1 MEEMSPVPPPGGGHH
16 LHLVHQGLPGQQPYA
31 PAVPRGDAVRT
42 ELLVR
47 VGRGDEAAFAA
58 LYDEVADEVYGV
70 AKRIVRDA
78 HLSEEVTQ
86 EVLVE
91 VWRRSPRF
99 DPALGT
105 ATGWIL
111 MIARARAVDR
121 VRSEQAHRDRHAA
134 HERRAAHVD
143 HAPDERV
150 ERRLDRE
157 RVRQALAQLTDLQRS
172 AVELAFYGGH
182 THTEVAQLLDIPL
195 GTAKTRI
202 RDGLIRLRDALGVGE

>member
-1 MEEMSPVPPPGGGHH
+1 VP
-16 LHLVHQGLPGQQPYA
+16 QA
-31 PAVPRGDAVRT
+31 DAVRRD
-42 ELLVR
+42 LLVR

-58 LYDEVADEVYGV
+58 LYDAVADEVYGLV
-70 AKRIVRDA
+70 KRIVRDA

-91 VWRRSPRF
+91 VWRRAPRF
-99 DPALGT
+99 DPALGS

-111 MIARARAVDR
+111 MITRARAVDR
-121 VRSEQAHRDRHAA
+121 VRSEQSHRNRNEV
-134 HERRAAHVD
+134 HERRELRVEV
-143 HAPDERV
+143 APDERI

-157 RVRQALAQLTDLQRS
+157 RVRQALNQLTALQRS

-182 THTEVAQLLDIPL
+182 THTEVADLLGIPL

-202 RDGLIRLRDALGVGE
+202 RDGLIRLRDALGVDG